1 MSFVCPICNASFKS
15 KGALVKHIKNL
26 HPGSEVII
34 PRKIRNSVVEEPVSV
49 APIIATEPIVTS
61 VPIVNNEIEIL
72 KAQHAHEII
81 MLNSQHQANLEL
93 QAVKLELEFVKSQNE
108 LLKGLLDKAL
118 SRSIE
123 VSSISRGHI
132 VEPEPKPV
140 VYEPVVSEPVVSEP
154 EPVFSEKK
162 VSNNNQNIN
171 SKLNSKLD
179 ADRPDAQPYE
189 EFLDYALSEDY
200 GVFTY
205 NRKGEIEL
213 SKKVYNTPK
222 LYNSDEEEFEKWI
235 VKTIKRFMSPEM
247 EDSSFEIIGK
257 KVYVKNE
264 EGLWVDGSEKLKRF
278 IVWVLAKMQNCLNHM
293 EQRINA
299 NRVNTAD
306 DTSLE
311 HDLVYRILAMDRDI
325 DGNYIKSLYNKVI
338 KA

>member
-1 MSFVCPICNASFKS
+1 MSFICPVCQAVFTT
-15 KGALVKHIKNL
+15 KGNMIKHIKKY
-26 HPGSEVII
+26 HPDYDVNNI
-34 PRKIRNSVVEEPVSV
+34 PRKPRGSTQPVISV
-49 APIIATEPIVTS
+49 APIVATE
-61 VPIVNNEIEIL
+61 PIVNNEIEIL
-72 KAQHAHEII
+72 KAQHAHEIT
-81 MLNSQHQANLEL
+81 MLNNQHQANLEL

-118 SRSIE
+118 SRPIE
-123 VSSISRGHI
+123 VSTSSRGL
-132 VEPEPKPV
+132 VAEPEPKPV
-140 VYEPVVSEPVVSEP
+140 VYEPTNSEPEPEP

-162 VSNNNQNIN
+162 VSNNKQNIN
-171 SKLNSKLD
+171 KKLD

-189 EFLDYALSEDY
+189 EFLDYALGEDY

-213 SKKVYNTPK
+213 SKKVYNAPK
-222 LYNSDEEEFEKWI
+222 LYNSDKEEFEKWI

-247 EDSSFEIIGK
+247 DDSSFEIIGK

-278 IVWVLAKMQNCLNHM
+278 IAWVLATMQNCLNHM

-306 DTSLE
+306 DTSTE
-311 HDLVYRILAMDRDI
+311 HDLSYRILKVDRDI
-325 DGNYIKSLYNKVI
+325 DGNDIKGLYNKVI